1 MRTGSGED
9 GKKNAW
15 TNVKFELCEDGIE
28 ANIRAQFEPQY
39 NEFSKVPGRCT
50 AMPLHNCEGMDS

>member
-1 MRTGSGED
+1 MRTGSGDD

-39 NEFSKVPGRCT
+39 NEFSKVSRL
-50 AMPLHNCEGMDS
+50 AA